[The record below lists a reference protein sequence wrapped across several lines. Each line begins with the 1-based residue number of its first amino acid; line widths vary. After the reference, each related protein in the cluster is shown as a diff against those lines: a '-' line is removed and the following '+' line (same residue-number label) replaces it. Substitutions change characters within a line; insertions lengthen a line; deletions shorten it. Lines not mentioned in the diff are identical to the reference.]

1 MDEILFNDIYDK
13 YVNIVWRTAK
23 YYSENETDAD
33 EITQLTFVNLLIS
46 YEKIRNKNAIES
58 WLRTTAYRLACS
70 QMRRRKLEML
80 LDDEVLVAQ
89 MGEEVPG
96 PDELIFMRERRRK
109 ETELTS
115 TMLEELYSTIQDG
128 MMQLSAR
135 LCWKFHRKKSQK
147 RWVSVWRHSSQ
158 CCSEQRSG

>member
-58 WLRTTAYRLACS
+58 WLRTTA
-70 QMRRRKLEML
+70 
-80 LDDEVLVAQ
+80 
-89 MGEEVPG
+89 
-96 PDELIFMRERRRK
+96 
-109 ETELTS
+109 
-115 TMLEELYSTIQDG
+115 
-128 MMQLSAR
+128 
-135 LCWKFHRKKSQK
+135 
-147 RWVSVWRHSSQ
+147 
-158 CCSEQRSG
+158 